1 MSVFLSLAPWLG
13 EEAGGKRP
21 WYLTDNGP
29 ILLVRT
35 AAWLVAAGGAAILL
49 GFLAGE
55 EALPPFTSGL
65 ARVPPLTGFAFLCSA
80 LALLAGARLAD
91 PSRPAGGSR
100 GRDLRLLRGG
110 AGAMLAIGLAR
121 ILQDLLGSTLPLDFF
136 PFLWLPA
143 ERLGELRMAPA
154 TAGNLVL
161 LGAALLLAR
170 GRPRAEL
177 FYQVQTLAVLAVSAL
192 SLGYVVYGG
201 QPLILLAQMSIPV
214 TLLMLLTCVA
224 MLWLRPDYGLVR
236 LFRAPTEGG
245 MVVRYMLLPAM
256 SIPPFL
262 GWLRLK
268 TEAVGIFPPGSGM
281 AFFALTNISIIAG
294 LIWSAARWL
303 DRADARRRDA
313 EARTLKQLE
322 KLQLLHQITRATAE
336 RQDPASIFQVAVRSI
351 EERLPADFSCV
362 CRYDQA
368 ASTLEV
374 VSIGIQSH
382 GMAGE
387 LGLTENSV
395 FGIDPNGLQRCLSG
409 LLVYEEDVAR
419 IDMPFPRRL
428 LACGLRSLVL
438 APLQAES
445 KVFGLMVVARREVAG
460 FTSGECEFLRQ
471 LCDNVALASSQAELN
486 AALQAAYV
494 DLRQTQQTVIQQ
506 ERLRAL
512 GEMASGI
519 AHDINNSISPAAIHA
534 ELLLER
540 EKSLSPEGLTRL
552 ATLQRAI
559 GDVAHTVSRMQELYR
574 RRAPNQSPFGVKL
587 NLLVEQ
593 VLELT
598 RSRWRDMPQQR
609 GIVIEV
615 VTNLAAE
622 LPLVSGIESEI
633 REALT
638 NLVFN
643 AVDAMPEG
651 GRLDLRTRARKVDQQ
666 ARGGKVSGQLVLL
679 EVADTGTGMS
689 EETRARCFEP
699 FYTTKGDRGS
709 GLGLSMVF
717 SVAERHEADV
727 EIESAPGK
735 GTVVRLIFPAAQLQA
750 AAPAEPEPTLPMQS
764 LRILVVDDD
773 PILLETLC
781 DALAGDGHRVVAA
794 SGGAAGID
802 VFRKSMAK
810 GPRFDLVFTDLGMP
824 QIDGRRVAAS
834 IKEASATTPIIL
846 LTGWGQ
852 RMVDEGDLPPHV
864 DLIMS
869 KPPRI
874 KELRRAVQRLHQ
886 AALKNP

>member
-1 MSVFLSLAPWLG
+1 MSVFLSLAPWPG
-13 EEAGGKRP
+13 DEAGGGGQR
-21 WYLTDNGP
+21 WYLKDQGP

-49 GFLAGE
+49 AFLAGE
-55 EALPPFTSGL
+55 QRMPVLLAGL
-65 ARVPPLTGFAFLCSA
+65 ARVAPLTGFAFLCA
-80 LALLAGARLAD
+80 GVALLAGARQVD
-91 PSRPAGGSR
+91 
-100 GRDLRLLRGG
+100 RLLRGG
-110 AGAMLAIGLAR
+110 AAAMLAIGLAR
-121 ILQDLLGSTLPLDFF
+121 IVQDLLGAAPPLDLF
-136 PFLWLPA
+136 PFLWLSG
-143 ERLGELRMAPA
+143 ERLGEIRMAPA

-161 LGAALLLAR
+161 LGSALLVAR

-177 FYQVQTLAVLAVSAL
+177 FYQVQTLAVLLVSAL
-192 SLGYVVYGG
+192 SMGYFVYGG
-201 QPLILLAQMSIPV
+201 KPLILLAQMSVWV
-214 TLLMLLTCVA
+214 TSLMLVTCLA
-224 MLWLRPDYGLVR
+224 MLWLRPDRGLVR
-236 LFRAPTEGG
+236 LFRSSTEGG

-256 SIPPFL
+256 SIPPVL
-262 GWLRLK
+262 GWLRIK
-268 TEAVGIFPPGSGM
+268 TEAVGIFPPGSAM
-281 AFFALTNISIIAG
+281 AVFALANIATIAG
-294 LIWSAARWL
+294 LIWSAASWL
-303 DRADARRRDA
+303 DRADSRRREA
-313 EARTLKQLE
+313 EGRTLKQLE
-322 KLQLLHQITRATAE
+322 QLQLLHQITRATAE

-351 EERLPADFSCV
+351 EDRLPADFSCV

-368 ASTLEV
+368 NSTLEV
-374 VSIGIQSH
+374 VSIGVKSH
-382 GMAGE
+382 KVAGH
-387 LGLTENSV
+387 LGLTEKSV
-395 FGIDPNGLQRCLSG
+395 FGIDPNGLQRCLTG
-409 LLVYEEDVAR
+409 LLVYEEDVAQ
-419 IDMPFPRRL
+419 IDMPFPQRL
-428 LACGLRSLVL
+428 AAGGLRSLVL

-445 KVFGLMVVARREVAG
+445 RVFGLMVVARREVSG
-460 FTSGECEFLRQ
+460 FTSVECEFLRQ

-486 AALQAAYV
+486 TALQTAYV

-574 RRAPNQSPFGVKL
+574 RRAPNQNSTGVKL

-598 RSRWRDMPQQR
+598 RSRWRDMPQER

-615 VTNLAAE
+615 VTNLAAD

-651 GRLDLRTRARKVDQQ
+651 GRLDLRTRVRKPDKP
-666 ARGGKVSGQLVLL
+666 GTSGKAGHLVLL
-679 EVADTGTGMS
+679 EVADSGTGMS

-727 EIESAPGK
+727 EIETELGK
-735 GTVVRLIFPAAQLQA
+735 GTVVRLVFPVAQIQA
-750 AAPAEPEPTLPMQS
+750 ALPPAELDSNLPQQS

-781 DALAGDGHRVVAA
+781 DALSGDGHRVVAA
-794 SGGAAGID
+794 GGGAAGID
-802 VFRKSMAK
+802 AFRKSMAK

-874 KELRRAVQRLHQ
+874 RELRQAVQRMYRASQ
-886 AALKNP
+886 KSAP